1 MTPILTTPFLSVR
14 DVRFARGRYALM
26 GAVVALICLLLVFL
40 TGLTNGLAHQNI
52 SAVTAWKGAAEPDQQ
67 VSVAFG
73 APHAESP
80 EDVETSFTSSQT
92 TADQLQAWTD
102 SPETAWAEPVGLSQS
117 RADSGTSAAAVA
129 LVATEPD
136 SRLLP
141 AGADLPDD
149 GLTGLLVSAPAAQD
163 LGVAAGD
170 TLTVNGRELTVQGV
184 VAGEFYSHTPVVWLP
199 LEQWRTATHA
209 EEGTATV
216 IVAGAPADADPA
228 GVLSDLGQDT
238 VTAVTDVDGAL
249 SALPAYSSENGSL
262 VMMQGFLYGIS
273 ALVIAAFMAVFT
285 VQRTRDIAVLKALG
299 ATDRWVI
306 TDGLLQ
312 AGIVL
317 TVGALVGTALG
328 TGGALLAERAVPVQV
343 DWVTAV
349 LPFGLTVMLGMAAA
363 ALAVWRTT
371 RVDPLLALG
380 GS

>member
-52 SAVTAWKGAAEPDQQ
+52 SAVTAWKDAAGSDQR
-67 VSVAFG
+67 VSVVFG
-73 APHAESP
+73 APHAEST
-80 EDVETSFTSSQT
+80 EEVEVSFTSSQIS
-92 TADQLQAWTD
+92 ADQLQSWAD
-102 SPETAWAEPVGLSQS
+102 SPEVAWAEPVGISQS

-129 LVATEPD
+129 MIAVEPG

-141 AGADLPDD
+141 ADADRPDD
-149 GLTGLLVSAPAAQD
+149 GLTGLLLSAPAAED
-163 LGVAAGD
+163 LGAQAGD
-170 TLTVNGRELTVQGV
+170 ELTVNGRDLTVQGV
-184 VAGEFYSHTPVVWLP
+184 VEGEYYSHIPVVWLP

-209 EEGTATV
+209 EEGTATALV
-216 IVAGAPADADPA
+216 VGSGTDVSEEQLATVAAD
-228 GVLSDLGQDT
+228 
-238 VTAVTDVDGAL
+238 TATSVTDVYGAL

-262 VMMQGFLYGIS
+262 VMMQAFLYGIS

-299 ATDRWVI
+299 ATHRWVI

-317 TVGALVGTALG
+317 LVGAALGTALG
-328 TGGALLAERAVPVQV
+328 TAGAVVAAQAVPVQV
-343 DWVTAV
+343 DWVTAA
-349 LPFGLTVMLGMAAA
+349 LPFGLTVVLGMLAAA
-363 ALAVWRTT
+363 VAVWRTT